1 MSGVCSQNVQ
11 IAKTLRVCIFNT
23 LFFNKLNVSIAAVS
37 FNSLC
42 SNFPQ
47 IEYSTSVH
55 LRKQAKM
62 AGMQEKF
69 MFIKPLTFSGFFFC
83 KKVTSSMNMD

>member
-11 IAKTLRVCIFNT
+11 IAKTLRVCIFHT
-23 LFFNKLNVSIAAVS
+23 SFFNKLNLSIAAVS
-37 FNSLC
+37 FNRLWS
-42 SNFPQ
+42 SFPQ
-47 IEYSTSVH
+47 IECSTSVH

-69 MFIKPLTFSGFFFC
+69 MLIKPLTFSGFFFC
-83 KKVTSSMNMD
+83 KKVTSSMFMD